1 MKKKKAFLLAF
12 KSGFIC
18 FSVYLLLGFAVLT
31 PTLYEAGGAA
41 EPVADKR
48 YRGDTAILLCSDE
61 LSHYAALYADF
72 ENESLSLTLFESREA
87 AEKHGFSYD
96 RYINYTRSAQID
108 VIGWLG
114 GIVIDNEI
122 CYNNKDYGLL
132 KGERLFGVRA
142 TTLSLHDSEL
152 RAFYENKYAIPAVIR
167 ESDPAY
173 ESLKMRVSALRTI
186 VKENGGRRI
195 AVGTTSVRTL
205 ESVADE
211 DGRIS
216 AKTGWTNIFIK
227 PGYRFRAVDALI
239 TNFHLPESTLL
250 MLVSAMCSREEIL
263 RVYQHAIEER
273 YRFFSFGD
281 AMLIL

>member
-152 RAFYENKYAIPAVIR
+152 RAAVAYSVCRDILSRDLTENDFIFLLSLC
-167 ESDPAY
+167 ESDISYADFYQRFPALS
-173 ESLKMRVSALRTI
+173 SLKNNITVSI
-186 VKENGGRRI
+186 VG
-195 AVGTTSVRTL
+195 
-205 ESVADE
+205 
-211 DGRIS
+211 
-216 AKTGWTNIFIK
+216 
-227 PGYRFRAVDALI
+227 
-239 TNFHLPESTLL
+239 
-250 MLVSAMCSREEIL
+250 
-263 RVYQHAIEER
+263 
-273 YRFFSFGD
+273 
-281 AMLIL
+281 